1 MGFKKTN
8 VEIGKLGITIPKAY
22 AQIENLS
29 VGLDGS
35 CFASFKIQTARDA
48 MDKPAL
54 DTKHV
59 YLIIEKDLPVHKQV
73 YEYAKTEVFADWE
86 DDIPAEE

>member
-1 MGFKKTN
+1 MGFKKMN
-8 VEIGKLGITIPKAY
+8 VEIGNLGITIPEAY

-29 VGLDGS
+29 VNLDGS

-54 DTKHV
+54 DTKHMH
-59 YLIIEKDLPVHKQV
+59 LSIDKTLPVHKQV
-73 YEYAKTEVFADWE
+73 YENAKEKLFADWE